1 MSKMVWSNIDSVG
14 DQSAYV
20 TSLVQHM
27 KQSIPLIRDNLASS
41 RKYFTQF
48 CVKFVNGFIPKFIQH
63 LYRCKPISTVGAEQL
78 LLDTHSVKTL
88 LLDLPSVGSKV
99 CIYTAENLSLTVFFK
114 FDFFCVCV
122 HLTAFE
128 LRFSFSCAKAPV
140 R

>member
-1 MSKMVWSNIDSVG
+1 MEAHCEASLITMSKMVWSNIDSVG

-27 KQSIPLIRDNLASS
+27 KQSVPLIRDNLASS

-99 CIYTAENLSLTVFFK
+99 TDNKHRCGILRHVF
-114 FDFFCVCV
+114 
-122 HLTAFE
+122 
-128 LRFSFSCAKAPV
+128 
-140 R
+140 